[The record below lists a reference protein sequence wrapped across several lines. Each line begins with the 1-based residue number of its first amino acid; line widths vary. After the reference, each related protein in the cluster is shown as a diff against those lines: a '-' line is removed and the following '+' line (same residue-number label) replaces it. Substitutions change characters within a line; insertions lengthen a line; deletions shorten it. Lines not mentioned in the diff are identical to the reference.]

1 MSTYLADYLKI
12 STRSLLASLQVQVPL
27 PCPTH
32 CRVGCTNPHQDVVE
46 VGLGPVDHVR
56 LVPAAGLSNVA
67 RQWQDTDDGCT
78 PALTQHVAE
87 QAEPLSQEGLGR
99 GLQAATQ
106 MVGTWGSFKR
116 WDWHSKNAPL
126 Q

>member
-67 RQWQDTDDGCT
+67 RQWQDTDDGFA
-78 PALTQHVAE
+78 PGQLKQVADK
-87 QAEPLSQEGLGR
+87 AEPLSQAQNYKKTEWK
-99 GLQAATQ
+99 T
-106 MVGTWGSFKR
+106 V
-116 WDWHSKNAPL
+116 
-126 Q
+126 